1 MTSDKIYGMI
11 GLARRA
17 GKTVSGGYATMEAVK
32 SGKAALVIVAA
43 DASDRTK
50 KTVSDKCSWRGIPLK
65 EADSG
70 ERLGKAMGQEYRSQM
85 AVTDEQMAQ
94 AILRL
99 FDENNREKK
108 DI

>member
-1 MTSDKIYGMI
+1 MTNEKIYGMI

-32 SGKAALVIVAA
+32 SGKAALVIAA
-43 DASDRTK
+43 EDASERTR
-50 KTVSDKCSWRGIPLK
+50 KTISDKCSWRGIPLVF
-65 EADSG
+65 ADSG

-99 FDENNREKK
+99 FSENDREKK